1 MHLAPRQGVSGSICH
16 NAPHDLMV
24 QRRVQMMKGDGV
36 THNMRSQLGKV
47 SENLQPILKSKQ
59 IGNEK
64 LSLLDKMN
72 FIWLKILSQKNFRAR
87 KSKQRLQSWVQRLF
101 SSRIC
106 LRILPLSLGFI
117 SLAKFFHL
125 SHHYLKNTFKLEK
138 LTWVF

>member
-1 MHLAPRQGVSGSICH
+1 
-16 NAPHDLMV
+16 
-24 QRRVQMMKGDGV
+24 MMKGDGV

-87 KSKQRLQSWVQRLF
+87 KSKQRLQSWVQRLCLVQGYILEF
-101 SSRIC
+101 SH
-106 LRILPLSLGFI
+106 
-117 SLAKFFHL
+117 LA
-125 SHHYLKNTFKLEK
+125 
-138 LTWVF
+138 